1 MLKTDASLHQKSG
14 QNPYAKKGVCPS
26 RGKHWNIFTLPETN
40 IAPENQWLEDENL
53 IRGFLFSGA
62 MLVSG
67 RVFISVLNGNKLIFK
82 IHLHQIVLER
92 CVFFLDVLTNYDRSF
107 FIG

>member
-40 IAPENQWLEDENL
+40 IAPENQWLEDESPIGGSYFQGL
-53 IRGFLFSGA
+53 CY
-62 MLVSG
+62 
-67 RVFISVLNGNKLIFK
+67 ISFK
-82 IHLHQIVLER
+82 WK
-92 CVFFLDVLTNYDRSF
+92 
-107 FIG
+107 